1 MSLLSYIAVTITILY
16 VILVIC
22 TCALLCVGIAMYM
35 RVRRLA
41 RASDTQFCRAVKDV
55 AEQTSDQQEHTTAA
69 ATEAAQ

>member
-1 MSLLSYIAVTITILY
+1 MTITILY

-41 RASDTQFCRAVKDV
+41 RASDTQFCRAVKDD
-55 AEQTSDQQEHTTAA
+55 AEPANDQQEQNTAA
-69 ATEAAQ
+69 ATEAAP

>member
-1 MSLLSYIAVTITILY
+1 VTITILY

-55 AEQTSDQQEHTTAA
+55 AEQKNDQQEHNTAA

>member
-1 MSLLSYIAVTITILY
+1 MTITILY

-55 AEQTSDQQEHTTAA
+55 AEPTNDQQEHNAAA